1 MKLTPI
7 KPALMALCT
16 VFALSGC
23 EQLRVESIPTGEV
36 VACDNALTGWW
47 TGSTEDSD
55 QEIFVHVSDD
65 CSTWLSVEKND
76 DGSMKLE
83 NLGEE
88 MKFQT
93 LEINATRILAVSPTT
108 PDDDKYILDGHLLF
122 RYEVNPSVL
131 KLFAGSSRIEARR
144 IAEGKVAGR
153 VEARRVGDCGNRA
166 PCEVNALITGSPDD
180 IRGWLI
186 SFKPLNQKYAT
197 FKRVPTDASVDLEA
211 LLKSAPSDGKPK
223 PHE

>member
-1 MKLTPI
+1 MKRTLI
-7 KPALMALCT
+7 VL
-16 VFALSGC
+16 FASLVLSGC

-36 VACDNALTGWW
+36 VACDKALTGWW

-93 LEINATRILAVSPTT
+93 LEINATRILAVSPTI

-166 PCEVNALITGSPDD
+166 PSPCEVNALIMGSPDD

-197 FKRVPTDASVDLEA
+197 FKRVPTDASVDLDA
-211 LLKSAPSDGKPK
+211 LLKSAPSVGKPE